1 MKNGFLLVNKKEGV
15 TTNSINNLVKKRLNV
30 SKVGHLGTLD
40 PFACGLVII
49 AINEATKFLPYVD
62 DDYKCYIATIKLG
75 EETSTFDNTSEI
87 INNMKVRSYSNIEII
102 NVLKSFLSKSKQT
115 PPKYS
120 AKSINGVRAYDL
132 ARKNIDFK
140 LKEIEIEIKEIELI
154 NYDRNNNTITFS
166 ALVSKGT
173 YIRTLG
179 IDIAKKLNTI
189 GHLIYLNRDSIGRY
203 KLDNAINEEDI
214 NIKRII
220 KIEDFFLFDK
230 YNINDNE
237 YKKVSNGNC
246 LKLNSDKD
254 KLLIF
259 YKSELIALYSKND
272 NIYLCERKL
281 NI

>member
-1 MKNGFLLVNKKEGV
+1 MKNGFLLVNKKEGI
-15 TTNSINNLVKKRLNV
+15 TTNSINNLVKKKLNV

-62 DDYKCYIATIKLG
+62 DNYKSYIATIKLG

-87 INNMKVRSYSNIEII
+87 INNVKVRSYSNIEII
-102 NVLKSFLSKSKQT
+102 NILKSFLGKSKQT

-214 NIKRII
+214 NTKSII

-237 YKKVSNGNC
+237 YKKVSNGNS

-254 KLLIF
+254 KLFIF
-259 YKSELIALYSKND
+259 YKNELIALYSKND

>member
-1 MKNGFLLVNKKEGV
+1 MKNGFLLVNKKEGI

-62 DDYKCYIATIKLG
+62 DDYKSYIATIKLG

-102 NVLKSFLSKSKQT
+102 NVLKSFLGKSMQT

-154 NYDRNNNTITFS
+154 NYDRNNNIITFS

-214 NIKRII
+214 NTKCII